1 MELVYLILKFQY
13 LSEILAKVKII
24 LTRWSVAQA
33 GLNNEKKTGGRKSRW
48 TVPLR
53 RNGSF

>member
-13 LSEILAKVKII
+13 LSEILTKVKII

-33 GLNNEKKTGGRKSRW
+33 GLNNEKKLEVENLVG
-48 TVPLR
+48 L
-53 RNGSF
+53 FL